1 MDVLVMAIVVLTVF
15 IVLGVLTLGV
25 ATFLLTRLPSNNAAL
40 SYQDALTIKQQ
51 REQWRQEKIRGIEE
65 AMQMLTK
72 IEDHYLRA
80 VWRAELQKWKKI
92 GNYPMSADWWPD
104 RIRSVITE
112 QEKNKIEAERQRQNA
127 ERKAEAMAKYNRLKG
142 AEMQGRDVCWNC
154 ETIAPGRCS
163 VGHCRNC
170 SGRCPICGEC
180 GRCTGYGNDY
190 CSICY

>member
-25 ATFLLTRLPSNNAAL
+25 ATFLLTRLPSNTAAL

-142 AEMQGRDVCWNC
+142 AEMQGRDK
-154 ETIAPGRCS
+154 
-163 VGHCRNC
+163 
-170 SGRCPICGEC
+170 
-180 GRCTGYGNDY
+180 
-190 CSICY
+190 